1 VLQFHKICEL
11 LRLLVEML
19 GVLHLKIVSCQF
31 DVLYTVS
38 HSSSVCCR
46 PWGIIY
52 FPVTNH
58 FFVVYQS
65 VSWSVLS
72 EISLSS
78 TSSVTI
84 RSVVLGPVYWNE
96 TLLSGFE
103 ESVGVELEWSSL
115 NE

>member
-1 VLQFHKICEL
+1 MV
-11 LRLLVEML
+11 

-31 DVLYTVS
+31 DVFYTVS
-38 HSSSVCCR
+38 QCSSVCSR
-46 PWGIIY
+46 PWGIIC

-84 RSVVLGPVYWNE
+84 RSVVLGPCTYPVYWNE

-103 ESVGVELEWSSL
+103 ESVGEGGIEWSSL
-115 NE
+115 IG

>member
-1 VLQFHKICEL
+1 MSEQI
-11 LRLLVEML
+11 LV
-19 GVLHLKIVSCQF
+19 S
-31 DVLYTVS
+31 DVPNVK
-38 HSSSVCCR
+38 
-46 PWGIIY
+46 
-52 FPVTNH
+52 NH

-78 TSSVTI
+78 TSSVTM
-84 RSVVLGPVYWNE
+84 RSVVLGPYPYPVYWNE